1 MTGLEIPAFIVGL
14 SGLAAVF
21 DKSCAIWRAIRE
33 AENFGEDV
41 ADRLRILEM
50 EFFRFQTW
58 WEALEKL
65 AVQNPPVRSKTIPST
80 FLGSALANQ
89 LRDNLE
95 HPITNA
101 ASQISKLLGDVQ
113 TILIDQGVL
122 RVTAGSQPSNAQAS
136 QNPKTLNEDTENSQS
151 RRRKLAKDLMNSIS
165 WWKRVKYDAKPWD
178 ESAKSA
184 LVSKLQDIAYW
195 NRALYDILPSGTRD
209 SVLSQGISAYILSDP
224 QEANSLSKLK
234 QDVVSE
240 TAKLLVSRKQL
251 LGKSADPPDIKQRLA
266 KVTLAQNSFSPIPT
280 LLPESKVSFLD
291 KGTQRFLVEWYPFPN
306 RAGYSDYE
314 AILELAE
321 ERLKRLS
328 LLLQE
333 ETKPSTLIALAPH
346 GCFRCDS
353 LSAFGLVSVL
363 PREISNT
370 LSPIFL
376 HDLLLRKLKDPNTS
390 SHFLPTL
397 SQRFAIAS
405 SLASSLYTFMLARW
419 HHKRFNS
426 QSILFASPIGSH
438 LPDLTKPL
446 VCGYSVSRPSNP
458 EQISLLGPS
467 DEEQDLYL
475 HPDLRQNANT
485 RPKYQREHEIYAFG
499 LLLVEIG
506 FWNTLARIATTK
518 DQKAASRSGGDL
530 RGFLINKCTTEMA
543 CWMGSRFRDVTLRCL
558 KVGHSSKQGCSSDT
572 NDFYWD
578 VVLELVQCQSKSL
591 DC

>member
-1 MTGLEIPAFIVGL
+1 MTSLEIPAFIVGL

-21 DKSCAIWRAIRE
+21 DKSCAIWRTIRE

-50 EFFRFQTW
+50 EIFRFQTW

-65 AVQNPPVRSKTIPST
+65 AVQNPPVKSKTIPST
-80 FLGSALANQ
+80 LLGSILANQ

-101 ASQISKLLGDVQ
+101 ASQISKLLNDVQ

-122 RVTAGSQPSNAQAS
+122 RATVGSQLFNAQAA
-136 QNPKTLNEDTENSQS
+136 QNPKTLDEDLENSHS
-151 RRRKLAKDLMNSIS
+151 RRRKLAKDLMTSIS
-165 WWKRVKYDAKPWD
+165 WWKRVQYDAKPWD
-178 ESAKSA
+178 ESVKSA
-184 LVSKLQDIAYW
+184 LASKLQDIAYW
-195 NRALYDILPSGTRD
+195 NRALYDILPSRTRD
-209 SVLSQGISAYILSDP
+209 SILSQGISAYILSDP
-224 QEANSLSKLK
+224 QEASSVSKLK

-240 TAKLLVSRKQL
+240 TAKLLVSRRQL
-251 LGKSADPPDIKQRLA
+251 LGKSGDPPNTKQLA
-266 KVTLAQNSFSPIPT
+266 KVTLAQDKFGSVPT
-280 LLPESKVSFLD
+280 ILPDSKVSFLD
-291 KGTQRFLVEWYPFPN
+291 SGNQRFLVEWYPFPN
-306 RAGYSDYE
+306 HGGYSDYE
-314 AILELAE
+314 SILALAE
-321 ERLKRLS
+321 ERLKCLS

-333 ETKPSTLIALAPH
+333 ETKPSTLIALTSQ

-353 LSAFGLVSVL
+353 LRAFGLVSVL
-363 PREISNT
+363 PPEISNT
-370 LSPIFL
+370 HSPILL
-376 HDLLLRKLKDPNTS
+376 HDLLQRKFEDPSTN

-397 SQRFAIAS
+397 SQRFTIAS

-426 QSILFASPIGSH
+426 QSVLFTHMMESQ

-446 VCGYSVSRPSNP
+446 VCGYSVSRPSHP

-475 HPDLRQNANT
+475 HPDLRQNAST

-530 RGFLINKCTTEMA
+530 RDFLIKKCTTEMA
-543 CWMGSRFRDVTLRCL
+543 CWMGSRFQDVTLRCL
-558 KVGHSSKQGCSSDT
+558 KAGHSYQQSCGFDK

-578 VVLELVQCQSKSL
+578 VVLELAEC
-591 DC
+591 